1 MKLFNQK
8 FVSLG
13 NTFDFHPNNSKIA
26 IAIPLCSETLKNYLT
41 CETTMLR
48 NFNNVGFKTEI
59 YREASNV
66 LTPKYGHVV
75 IFVVFWE
82 T

>member
-1 MKLFNQK
+1 
-8 FVSLG
+8 
-13 NTFDFHPNNSKIA
+13 
-26 IAIPLCSETLKNYLT
+26 
-41 CETTMLR
+41 MLR

-75 IFVVFWE
+75 IFVVFWDPFSTGITKME
-82 T
+82 ISIKKFIIFLKM